1 VALQHG
7 SDFNV
12 PTQSVEARRRESWL
26 WHPPRK
32 AASTQLTRLVGGG
45 VPIHPELLVIIE
57 EKNCGRFSHADPKQV
72 QFPPA
77 PSILPQR
84 QPHCSM
90 SSGFLTIIPEA
101 ARPQPW
107 AFRTPDFYPGK
118 GNPPSSRRRLIA
130 CRRPMP
136 SATESAPQPR
146 PATKCGRSRS
156 GWRSWIERNRRIA
169 IRSRRC
175 RVS

>member
-1 VALQHG
+1 MELQNVTLRRWSPNSSGASRHHRGKELRSFLACRSEASAVSTGAKYPSATTAALFDVVRVFDDNPGG
-7 SDFNV
+7 SATSAV
-12 PTQSVEARRRESWL
+12 SLSSHAAVVSGAGIGPSQRASRRE
-26 WHPPRK
+26 
-32 AASTQLTRLVGGG
+32 
-45 VPIHPELLVIIE
+45 
-57 EKNCGRFSHADPKQV
+57 
-72 QFPPA
+72 
-77 PSILPQR
+77 R
-84 QPHCSM
+84 QTFIRERQSP
-90 SSGFLTIIPEA
+90 
-101 ARPQPW
+101 
-107 AFRTPDFYPGK
+107 
-118 GNPPSSRRRLIA
+118 NSRRRLIA